1 MRECIRDAR
10 PAEPPIPY
18 HYTTCFHNHTVAF
31 IKHRRTG
38 ENGPR
43 SRLSKYNRFPE
54 SDQGDDPCEEK
65 TRHERRRLRR
75 ALQPSTCPAG
85 GTGSAE
91 APRFDLFAHL
101 LPATRS
107 HHLPGHAA
115 WAGEPAR
122 LRRHLHVCVSRLSRL
137 RALHV
142 RPGEQGADAGSR
154 ELHGRGGDEDDGGGR
169 VHGHRGWGEGGIDC
183 GSYAAIW
190 SCALKELA
198 VCPREGD
205 SGLLVLLMFRRK
217 DVTTWSTSIVT
228 SAERGQY
235 IGFVTLSA
243 ILGPSLGPLIGG
255 ALTSSLGWRSIF
267 WFLAICAGIL
277 LILVTLF
284 FPETCRP
291 LVGDGSIMPPKTNMT
306 VLQLLENA
314 RQKGITDVEMASNL
328 PTGSNVIDSN
338 PVTTPKKKPFL
349 ASLIV
354 LMDKETIILLA
365 YGGLVYSGINAISA
379 SVPSLFSAIYGYDS
393 LHIGLMYLPMA
404 GGSVMA
410 VSFVGKAINWNYRR
424 HAKRLGLKVDNSRQ
438 MDFSDFPIEQARL
451 EVLLP
456 PLYLTAI
463 VIIAWG
469 WSLEARTSVA
479 APIVLSVVLG
489 VAYIGVLNVFNT
501 LITDLYRK
509 KAGSAVA
516 ANWFVRCMF
525 AAAMTALINPLIGAI
540 GPGWAFTIIGAS
552 YVVFSPAIMLI
563 MWKGLAWRRA
573 RAGKED

>member
-1 MRECIRDAR
+1 MVAEERFVETDNTKDSLENGEISGPDSLQILATEDSGRNNATRKAKALPEGPTQAPYSIFSKRKKQAVVLAASVGAVFSTLTAQTYLPALRVLADDFDVSITKINLTVTTYLVFQGVTPLLIGATADKLGRR
-10 PAEPPIPY
+10 PAYIV
-18 HYTTCFHNHTVAF
+18 CFIVYLAANIGLALAPTYGALLGIRCLQAAGISGTQTLCQAVVA
-31 IKHRRTG
+31 
-38 ENGPR
+38 
-43 SRLSKYNRFPE
+43 
-54 SDQGDDPCEEK
+54 
-65 TRHERRRLRR
+65 
-75 ALQPSTCPAG
+75 
-85 GTGSAE
+85 
-91 APRFDLFAHL
+91 DL
-101 LPATRS
+101 
-107 HHLPGHAA
+107 
-115 WAGEPAR
+115 
-122 LRRHLHVCVSRLSRL
+122 
-137 RALHV
+137 
-142 RPGEQGADAGSR
+142 
-154 ELHGRGGDEDDGGGR
+154 
-169 VHGHRGWGEGGIDC
+169 
-183 GSYAAIW
+183 
-190 SCALKELA
+190 
-198 VCPREGD
+198 
-205 SGLLVLLMFRRK
+205 
-217 DVTTWSTSIVT
+217 VT

-277 LILVTLF
+277 LVLVTLF

-314 RQKGITDVEMASNL
+314 RQKGITDVEMAPNL
-328 PTGSNVIDSN
+328 STGSNVIDSN
-338 PVTTPKKKPFL
+338 PVTTPAKKPFL

-424 HAKRLGLKVDNSRQ
+424 HAKRLDLKVDNSRQ
-438 MDFSDFPIEQARL
+438 MDFSDFPIEQVRL

-489 VAYIGVLNVFNT
+489 VAY
-501 LITDLYRK
+501 K